1 VIFGDYGSGHGGG
14 RPLPRVVR
22 IGVTRP
28 LRSLPRAGEPLPL
41 QIMIREEST
50 ALTWVRNVVLSP
62 AQERALVDET
72 ASLVQWSRGLAL
84 TARRART
91 GAERLGRRLQ
101 ALVLGGEALA
111 YVQGLRPTAI
121 LLDVDETVLDLP
133 WELLLATDAFGL
145 RLPMGRIITTQ
156 TRPAPRRD
164 PLREDRDVVLLA
176 VANPTADLGAST
188 LELEALQSLAGR
200 IGSAN
205 VVVEVL
211 AGPDATRARLAKAL
225 RDGRVDILHFAGHA
239 RFDERRAGASALV
252 LADGEL
258 RADDVLRLRWK
269 APPYLV
275 FDSAC
280 ESGRGSRGQRLV
292 SRTRRTAGLPAAFLA
307 AGVQGYVGHF
317 FSVPDAAAATV
328 AQCFYDTMLKQRSV
342 GAALTEA
349 RGAVLERFETAS
361 DPTCF
366 GLTYF
371 GDVGGDERP
380 TLPMA
385 M

>member
-1 VIFGDYGSGHGGG
+1 VIFGDYGSGRGGG
-14 RPLPRVVR
+14 RFLPRVVQL
-22 IGVTRP
+22 GVTRP

-41 QIMIREEST
+41 QITVREEST

-62 AQERALVDET
+62 VQERALVDET
-72 ASLVQWSRGLAL
+72 AALVQWSRGLAL
-84 TARRART
+84 TPRRAR
-91 GAERLGRRLQ
+91 AVAQRLGTRLQ

-111 YVQGLRPTAI
+111 YIKGLHPTAL

-145 RLPMGRIITTQ
+145 HLPLGRIITTQ
-156 TRPAPRRD
+156 SRPAPRRD
-164 PLREDRDVVLLA
+164 PLREDRDVVILV

-188 LELEALQSLAGR
+188 LELEALTSLAGR
-200 IGSAN
+200 IGAAN
-205 VVVEVL
+205 VIVEVL
-211 AGPDATRARLAKAL
+211 AGREATRARLAKAL
-225 RDGRVDILHFAGHA
+225 RPGKIDILHFAGHA
-239 RFDERRAGASALV
+239 SFDEQRPGASALV

-258 RADDVLRLRWK
+258 QADDVLRLRWK

-280 ESGRGSRGQRLV
+280 ESGRGSRGRLV

-317 FSVPDAAAATV
+317 FSVPDAAAAIV
-328 AQCFYDTMLKQRSV
+328 AQCFYETMLKERSV
-342 GAALTEA
+342 GAALT
-349 RGAVLERFETAS
+349 RSRDAVLDRFEATS
-361 DPTCF
+361 DLTCF

-380 TLPMA
+380 ALPMA
-385 M
+385 V